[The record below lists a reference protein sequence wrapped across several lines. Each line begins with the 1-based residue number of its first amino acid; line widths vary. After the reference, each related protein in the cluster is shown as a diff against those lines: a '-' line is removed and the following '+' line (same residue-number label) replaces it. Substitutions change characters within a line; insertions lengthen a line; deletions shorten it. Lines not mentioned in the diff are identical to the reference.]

1 MEKHIAVGRGEEK
14 RALPEWDHRSL
25 GARLELFHLQ
35 EEAPGLVFWH
45 ARGWSLWRRLEDY
58 LRKKMRR
65 AGYHEVKTPQ
75 LLERSI
81 WEASGHW
88 ENFAESMFKLS
99 FEKNGED
106 RAYALKPVSCP
117 AHVQIWKRGIR
128 SFRELPLRLSEF
140 GACHRYERSGV
151 LQGLLRVRGFV
162 QDDGHVFCAEPQVEE
177 EIARAC
183 ALLREVYR
191 AFGFEDVSV
200 KLSTRPPVRAGSDE
214 VWDRAEAQLA
224 SAARSAGL
232 DYQIQPGEGAFYGPK
247 IEMVLHDGHGRSWQC
262 GTIQLDLVIPERMGV
277 EYVDAGGARAR
288 PAMIHRAV
296 CGSLERFLAILL
308 EHHHARAGGGLP
320 PWLAPE
326 SIVVAP
332 VSEAQIAP
340 AAAFVERLLDEGI
353 EARLDARA
361 ETLARRIIDVRR
373 LGVPFLGVI
382 GAREAESGM
391 VSLDRQAL
399 PIDDAIA
406 RIRAAIAPPI

>member
-1 MEKHIAVGRGEEK
+1 MEKHIVEGHAEEK

-25 GARLELFHLQ
+25 GARMELFHLQ

-45 ARGWSLWRRLEDY
+45 ARGWSLWRRLEGF

-65 AGYHEVKTPQ
+65 AGYQEVKTPQ
-75 LLERSI
+75 LIDRSI

-88 ENFAESMFKLS
+88 ENFAESMFKLAS
-99 FEKNGED
+99 DD
-106 RAYALKPVSCP
+106 RMYALKPVSCP

-162 QDDGHVFCAEPQVEE
+162 QDDGHVFCRDSQVEE
-177 EIARAC
+177 EIARGC
-183 ALLREVYR
+183 ALLGEVYR

-214 VWDRAEAQLA
+214 VWDRAESQLA

-232 DYQIQPGEGAFYGPK
+232 DYEIQPGDGAFYGPK
-247 IEMVLHDGHGRSWQC
+247 IELVLRDGHGRSWQC

-277 EYVDAGGARAR
+277 EYVDAGGVRLR

-308 EHHHARAGGGLP
+308 EHHHARPGGALP

-332 VSEAQIAP
+332 VSEAQLAP
-340 AAAFVERLLDEGI
+340 AASFVDRLLDEGI

-361 ETLARRIIDVRR
+361 ETLARRIVDVRR

-382 GAREAESGM
+382 GAREAERGM
-391 VSLDRQAL
+391 VSLDREAL
-399 PIDDAIA
+399 SIEHAIA
-406 RIRAAIAPPI
+406 KIRAAIAEPL

>member
-1 MEKHIAVGRGEEK
+1 MENHISEK
-14 RALPEWDHRSL
+14 QGSLPAWDHRSI
-25 GARLELFHLQ
+25 GARMELFHLQ

-45 ARGWSLWRRLEDY
+45 PRGWSLFRHLEGF

-75 LLERSI
+75 LLDRSI

-88 ENFAESMFKLS
+88 ENFSESMFKLPS
-99 FEKNGED
+99 DD
-106 RAYALKPVSCP
+106 RMYGLKPVSCP
-117 AHVQIWKRGIR
+117 AHVQIWKRGLR

-162 QDDGHVFCAEPQVEE
+162 QDDGHVFCSDAQVEE

-183 ALLREVYR
+183 ALLRDVYR
-191 AFGFEDVSV
+191 AFGFDDVAV

-232 DYQIQPGEGAFYGPK
+232 EYELQPGEGAFYGPK
-247 IEMVLHDGHGRSWQC
+247 IELVLRDGHGRSWQC

-277 EYVDAGGARAR
+277 EYVDAGGARR
-288 PAMIHRAV
+288 KPAMIHRAV
-296 CGSLERFLAILL
+296 CGSLERFIALLL
-308 EHHHARAGGGLP
+308 EHHHARPGGSLP
-320 PWLAPE
+320 AWLAPE
-326 SIVVAP
+326 AAVVAP
-332 VSEAQIAP
+332 VGEAQIG
-340 AAAFVERLLDEGI
+340 AAAALVERLLDEGI

-361 ETLARRIIDVRR
+361 ETLARRIVDLRR
-373 LGVPFLGVI
+373 LGVPFLCVI
-382 GAREAESGM
+382 GAREAESGS
-391 VSLDRQAL
+391 VSLDRGLLSVDQ
-399 PIDDAIA
+399 AIA
-406 RIRAAIAPPI
+406 RMRSALSPPV

>member
-1 MEKHIAVGRGEEK
+1 MEKHIVEGHAVEN

-25 GARLELFHLQ
+25 GARMELFHLQ

-45 ARGWSLWRRLEDY
+45 ARGWSLWQRLEGF

-75 LLERSI
+75 LLDRSI

-99 FEKNGED
+99 SDE
-106 RAYALKPVSCP
+106 RVYALKPVSCP
-117 AHVQIWKRGIR
+117 AHVQIWKRGRR
-128 SFRELPLRLSEF
+128 SFRELPLRMSEL

-162 QDDGHVFCAEPQVEE
+162 QDDGHVFCAESQVEE

-183 ALLREVYR
+183 ALLHDVYR
-191 AFGFEDVSV
+191 AFGFDDVSV
-200 KLSTRPPVRAGSDE
+200 KLSTRPKVRAGSDD

-232 DYQIQPGEGAFYGPK
+232 DFEIQPGEGAFYGPK
-247 IEMVLHDGHGRSWQC
+247 IEMVLRDGHGRSWQC

-277 EYVDAGGARAR
+277 EYVDAGGARR
-288 PAMIHRAV
+288 KPAMIHRAV

-308 EHHHARAGGGLP
+308 EHHRGGLP

-332 VSEAQIAP
+332 VSEAQIEP
-340 AAAFVERLLDEGI
+340 ASSLVERLLDEGI

-382 GAREAESGM
+382 GAREAERGM
-391 VSLDRQAL
+391 VSIDREAL
-399 PIDDAIA
+399 PIDEAIA
-406 RIRAAIAPPI
+406 KIRAAISPPI